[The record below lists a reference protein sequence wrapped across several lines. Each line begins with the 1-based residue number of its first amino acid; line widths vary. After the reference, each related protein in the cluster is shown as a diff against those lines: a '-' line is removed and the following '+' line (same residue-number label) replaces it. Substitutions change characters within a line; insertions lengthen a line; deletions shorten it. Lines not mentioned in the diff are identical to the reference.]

1 MECIR
6 WVARFFESNFG
17 DQQINSIKLKNLGS
31 LRKFLRDV
39 LHIPSL
45 KRKKRE
51 LQEAIGGLVEPK
63 AQPSLLG
70 FLLSCSLACRTFD
83 DVQHVWG
90 RDLERI

>member
-31 LRKFLRDV
+31 LREFVRDV

-45 KRKKRE
+45 
-51 LQEAIGGLVEPK
+51 VEEEEG
-63 AQPSLLG
+63 AEGTQSW
-70 FLLSCSLACRTFD
+70 SS
-83 DVQHVWG
+83 
-90 RDLERI
+90 